1 MAAEIVTEAMTPRTA
16 RDLFGRDLEALG
28 MDVLALPA
36 RRRRKK
42 LIVADMDSTL
52 ITIECIDELAASI
65 GIRSEVA
72 AITERAMAGA
82 LDFEAALT
90 SRVALL
96 EGVPQTAIE
105 EVIREKLRLMPGARR
120 LMATMRAHGATTAV
134 VSGGFTAFTSHVA
147 RVLGLD
153 IQRANSLEVRDGRLT
168 GRLEGPVVGPR
179 AKLDVLRELAA
190 THGLYREDTM
200 AVGDGA
206 NDRDMIAEAG
216 LGIAYRA
223 RPAVQAV
230 ADLCVNHGDLESLL
244 FIQGYS
250 KAEIRED

>member
-65 GIRSEVA
+65 GIRSEFT

-105 EVIREKLRLMPGARR
+105 EVIREGIMPEQIREAIEEDEDIAILILGA
-120 LMATMRAHGATTAV
+120 ATDNKGPGPL
-134 VSGGFTAFTSHVA
+134 VSS
-147 RVLGLD
+147 
-153 IQRANSLEVRDGRLT
+153 
-168 GRLEGPVVGPR
+168 
-179 AKLDVLRELAA
+179 LAA
-190 THGLYREDTM
+190 GKL
-200 AVGDGA
+200 
-206 NDRDMIAEAG
+206 AG
-216 LGIAYRA
+216 SFPI
-223 RPAVQAV
+223 PITIVP
-230 ADLCVNHGDLESLL
+230 GDLSIDDLRSL
-244 FIQGYS
+244 
-250 KAEIRED
+250 A